1 MDRSPAHDPHPAAP
15 DATGA
20 AGSSRV
26 RDQVAAIIDRVPAAR
41 RKVLELILEDPQR
54 VLDETFE
61 RLAQRSGSS
70 VPTVMRTCRD
80 LGYAGLREFQLA
92 LAQDLAVRGS
102 PLNRRVAIDDDVRQ
116 VIDKV
121 TRGAAA
127 VVHGVQAQ
135 LSPEAVE
142 SAADALAEAA
152 RVDCYGVGVTS
163 NFMAMDLHAR
173 LFRLGVA
180 SGTYLDPHL
189 QLISASTIDRR
200 GVVMAITHVGG
211 MPSLLEAVDVARSR
225 GATIIALTRP
235 DAPLARL
242 ADILLAVDVA
252 PDPVM
257 PVGPEAYLA
266 HLTVLEILTV
276 LVAQRLGDP
285 AARRLAHIQQTLALR
300 GVDMHPHHPLSQP
313 AADAARPRRQP
324 RRPR

>member
-1 MDRSPAHDPHPAAP
+1 MDRPRTTEHHAAPAA
-15 DATGA
+15 GA
-20 AGSSRV
+20 PPLNSRV
-26 RDQVAAIIDRVPAAR
+26 RDQVAAVIDRVSTSR

-61 RLAQRSGSS
+61 HLAQRAGSS

-80 LGYAGLREFQLA
+80 LGYAGLREFKLA

-102 PLNRRVAIDDDVRQ
+102 PLNRRVRITDDARQ

-121 TRGAAA
+121 SRGAAA

-135 LSPEAVE
+135 LSHEAVQA
-142 SAADALAEAA
+142 AADALVKAR
-152 RVDCYGVGVTS
+152 RVDCYGVGITS

-173 LFRLGVA
+173 LFRLGVV
-180 SGTYLDPHL
+180 SNTYLDPHV
-189 QLISASTIDRR
+189 QLISASTIDRG

-225 GATIIALTRP
+225 GATVIALTQRGS
-235 DAPLARL
+235 PLARM
-242 ADILLAVDVA
+242 ADILLAIEVA

-276 LVAQRLGDP
+276 LVAQRLGDK
-285 AARRLAHIQQTLALR
+285 AARRLAHIQHMLATR
-300 GVDMHPHHPLSQP
+300 GVDMHPHHVLRE
-313 AADAARPRRQP
+313 AARAGARSNRR
-324 RRPR
+324 R